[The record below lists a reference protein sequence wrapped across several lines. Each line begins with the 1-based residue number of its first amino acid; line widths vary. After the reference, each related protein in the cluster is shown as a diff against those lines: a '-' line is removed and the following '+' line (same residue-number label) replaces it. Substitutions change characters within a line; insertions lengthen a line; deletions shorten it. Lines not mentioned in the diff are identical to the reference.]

1 MTRSQQEALR
11 SAGIS
16 RHDWEGSPLGGHA
29 ALFMYRAREIGKL
42 SAFAKKYNDG
52 DGRNA
57 FQQQISENPCVG
69 WMRDIPDENH
79 PHTCREARLRR

>member
-16 RHDWEGSPLGGHA
+16 RHEWERSPLGGHA
-29 ALFMYRAREIGKL
+29 ALFMYRAREIGKP
-42 SAFAKKYNDG
+42 SAFAKKYNNG

-57 FQQQISENPCVG
+57 FQQQISENPCVV
-69 WMRDIPDENH
+69 
-79 PHTCREARLRR
+79 